1 MRAVLAPHFTMW
13 DFATLQVLLWPA
25 LISRPCGL
33 SSSSSRA
40 LHLCNH
46 RCVAA
51 EAVELELSATLL
63 PCRAVQAHSVP
74 GSGLVIPTECSMF
87 LPRVSH
93 ALLLKARLAFV
104 VRW

>member
-33 SSSSSRA
+33 ASSSSRT
-40 LHLCNH
+40 LHLCSH

-51 EAVELELSATLL
+51 EAVELELSATWL
-63 PCRAVQAHSVP
+63 PDRTAQSHSVLS
-74 GSGLVIPTECSMF
+74 SGLVIPAEC
-87 LPRVSH
+87 
-93 ALLLKARLAFV
+93 
-104 VRW
+104 

>member
-1 MRAVLAPHFTMW
+1 MGDVLHDVGFCDP
-13 DFATLQVLLWPA
+13 
-25 LISRPCGL
+25 
-33 SSSSSRA
+33 SSSLVASSDQQAFGVASDYSRA

-87 LPRVSH
+87 LPLVSH